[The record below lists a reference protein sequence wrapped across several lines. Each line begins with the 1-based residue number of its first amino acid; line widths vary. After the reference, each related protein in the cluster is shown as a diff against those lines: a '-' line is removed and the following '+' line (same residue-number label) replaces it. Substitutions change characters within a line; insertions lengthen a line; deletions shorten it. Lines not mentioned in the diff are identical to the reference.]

1 MQSIDLEFVNQ
12 LNSYASSSTIFKY
25 TTIFFADYSQYTL
38 ALLVVYLAFSSQKW
52 LKVSIIAV
60 ISAVVARW
68 GVKQLLLLFIHR
80 ARPFV
85 INQNIHPLISSPVS
99 ENYQS
104 FPSGHAVFF
113 FALATVIYSNDKR
126 WGIFFLVSA
135 MLMGIARVAV
145 GVHYPIDIIGGILLG
160 VVTAVGALFLS
171 KRYDT

>member
-60 ISAVVARW
+60 LSAVVARW

-145 GVHYPIDIIGGILLG
+145 GVHYPTDILGGVILGIFTGITFLLISRR
-160 VVTAVGALFLS
+160 AL
-171 KRYDT
+171 

>member
-145 GVHYPIDIIGGILLG
+145 GVHYPTDILGGVILGIFTGITFLLISRR
-160 VVTAVGALFLS
+160 AL
-171 KRYDT
+171 